1 MENAKV
7 VLSAKLTTYGMP
19 IYKNSAELEVS
30 KIYLHSMWKKL
41 KKKIGSSSK
50 CNVVKKETRNSRI
63 YAAWFSEESKEYKA
77 WRVGP

>member
-1 MENAKV
+1 MYVVTKYHVQDIFHCGIFQSRHQMENAKV

-41 KKKIGSSSK
+41 KKKLDHLV
-50 CNVVKKETRNSRI
+50 N
-63 YAAWFSEESKEYKA
+63 AM
-77 WRVGP
+77 

>member
-41 KKKIGSSSK
+41 KKKLDHLVNAMWYKRKPEIAGYMLFGSQKSQK
-50 CNVVKKETRNSRI
+50 NTRHG
-63 YAAWFSEESKEYKA
+63 E
-77 WRVGP
+77 